1 MNKKTLTLI
10 PGRRKPAVK
19 LTLLTLALGASLVQ
33 LPVAQ
38 AHGYAG
44 KRLFPATMAVD
55 DPAVGDEAGF
65 VTSQRK
71 APNDDGDLNRTTT
84 TDVEYARRLTPD
96 LALSV
101 GGIWKHIKPGD
112 PDGSTANGFD
122 NTEIGA
128 KYRLYVD
135 PQHEAMVSAGL
146 GAELGGTGS
155 TRVGAEPHTT
165 LKPALYFGKGFGDL
179 PQSARY
185 LRPLAVTGFVAPG
198 VTAGSMRTESVEWG
212 LTLQYSLPYLQSF
225 VKDAGL
231 KAPFNRLIPVV
242 EAPMETCTAGD
253 CAGRTTGTINP
264 GVLWVGKALQL
275 GLEAAIP
282 VNRASGSHTGVLLQV
297 HFALDD
303 LFPGSLGKPVWGHD

>member
-1 MNKKTLTLI
+1 MDNKLLSVC
-10 PGRRKPAVK
+10 PGGRKSVVK
-19 LTLLTLALGASLVQ
+19 LTLLTLVLGASLAQ

-65 VTSQRK
+65 VVSQRS

-84 TDVEYARRLTPD
+84 TDFEYAKRLTPD

-101 GGIWKHIKPGD
+101 GGAWKHIRHGD
-112 PDGSTANGFD
+112 ADAGTTNGFD

-128 KYRLYVD
+128 KYRLHVD
-135 PQHEAMVSAGL
+135 PEHETLVSVGL

-155 TRVGAEPHTT
+155 TKVGAEPHTT
-165 LKPALYFGKGFGDL
+165 FKPAFYFGKGFGDL
-179 PQSARY
+179 PQAASY

-198 VTAGSMRTESVEWG
+198 LTAGSLRTESVEWG
-212 LTLQYSLPYLQSF
+212 LTVQYSLPYLQSF

-242 EAPMETCTAGD
+242 EAPMETCTTGD
-253 CAGRTTGTINP
+253 CAGRTTGTLNP
-264 GVLWVGKALQL
+264 GVLWVGKAVQL

-282 VNRASGSHTGVLLQV
+282 VNRASGSHTGVLVQV

-303 LFPGSLGKPVWGHD
+303 LLPGRLGSPIWGQR